1 MKGCLEVFL
10 IKNRDRRKGKKCKK
24 ASGKIKSGFD
34 ICEWSGGDFELDKKL
49 GKNKKG
55 RPIEK
60 IEKVLVEKA
69 RRKWYLEKIR
79 LDFG

>member
-1 MKGCLEVFL
+1 M
-10 IKNRDRRKGKKCKK
+10 
-24 ASGKIKSGFD
+24 GFD

-60 IEKVLVEKA
+60 IEKVLVENKKLTRYSKVSPA
-69 RRKWYLEKIR
+69 
-79 LDFG
+79 F